1 MKIALA
7 ADHGGYPLKEE
18 LKKHLEKRGMEY
30 EDMGTYS
37 TDSVDYPDYALKA
50 AEAVAAGKFDF
61 GVVICGTGIGI
72 SIAANKVPGIRCALC
87 HDTFSA
93 RMTRM
98 HNDANM
104 LAFGARVIG
113 PGLMCDIVDA
123 FFGASFESGR
133 HALRVEKIR
142 KIEEKYSK

>member
-7 ADHGGYPLKEE
+7 ADHGGYALKEE
-18 LKKHLEKRGMEY
+18 LKKHLEKRGIEY
-30 EDMGTYS
+30 EDLGTYS
-37 TDSVDYPDYALKA
+37 TESVDYPDYALKA

-61 GVVICGTGIGI
+61 GIVVCGTGIGI

-104 LAFGARVIG
+104 LAFGGRVIG
-113 PGLMCDIVDA
+113 AGPMCDIVDA
-123 FFGASFESGR
+123 FLGASFEGGR
-133 HALRVEKIR
+133 HAKRVEKIR

>member
-7 ADHGGYPLKEE
+7 ADHGGYALKEE
-18 LKKHLEKRGMEY
+18 LKKHLEKRGIEY
-30 EDMGTYS
+30 EDLGTYS
-37 TDSVDYPDYALKA
+37 TESVDYPDYALKA

-61 GVVICGTGIGI
+61 GIVVCGTGIGI

-104 LAFGARVIG
+104 LAFGGRVIG
-113 PGLMCDIVDA
+113 AGLMCDIVDA
-123 FFGASFESGR
+123 FLGASFEGGR
-133 HALRVEKIR
+133 HIERIKL
-142 KIEEKYSK
+142 IEEIENENMK

>member
-7 ADHGGYPLKEE
+7 ADHGGYALKEE
-18 LKKHLEKRGMEY
+18 LKKHLEKRGIEY
-30 EDMGTYS
+30 EDLGTYS
-37 TDSVDYPDYALKA
+37 TESVDYPDYALKA
-50 AEAVAAGKFDF
+50 AEAVAAGNFDF
-61 GVVICGTGIGI
+61 GIGVCGTGIGI

-104 LAFGARVIG
+104 LAFGGRVIG
-113 PGLMCDIVDA
+113 SGLMCDIVDA
-123 FFGASFESGR
+123 FLGASFEGGR
-133 HALRVEKIR
+133 HAKRVEKIR